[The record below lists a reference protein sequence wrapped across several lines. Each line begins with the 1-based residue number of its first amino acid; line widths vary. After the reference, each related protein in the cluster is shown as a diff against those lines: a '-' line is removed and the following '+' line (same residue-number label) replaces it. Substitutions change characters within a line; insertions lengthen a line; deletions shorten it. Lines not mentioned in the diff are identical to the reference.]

1 MNKKEHNITI
11 EELISN
17 YETNKY
23 ALALKLMVQAVRIAA
38 VRGQSI
44 PIGNYYTNLIE
55 SAKRSLRSG
64 EEIEPET
71 KDELFQ

>member
-1 MNKKEHNITI
+1 MRKKEQNVTI

-17 YETNKY
+17 FETNKY
-23 ALALKLMVQAVRIAA
+23 SLALKLMVQAVRIAA

-55 SAKRSLRSG
+55 SAKRSLLSG
-64 EEIEPET
+64 EKIEPEA
-71 KDELFQ
+71 KGDLFR